1 MGPAC
6 IGHRHAVMRGA
17 KTGSGLATAG
27 SSSQETAHRSM
38 SPPSLLE
45 EEENLPAHWPAK
57 LQRSQ
62 REGGFNRVRRKRVVS
77 LPWQSGSM
85 KQATLAEEHSF
96 SEVMAAG
103 QHHLTPSSCGK
114 KRRWLQRLVPDN
126 FWEDAKKLLVLAGPL
141 ILIQLLIF
149 LIHLVSSIFCGHLG
163 KVELAAVTLAIAVIN
178 VTAISVGYGLS
189 SACDTLISQVGK
201 RCWLL
206 SWRHRA
212 FQHRLMLPRH
222 CVAPWLH
229 LRPGKL
235 LPHNRELHGH
245 MKIPNPSQVVP
256 GVVRAALWGPCPPPA
271 PACCQ
276 SSRAPCPLA
285 LQTYGS
291 KNLLRVGVILQ
302 RAILILL
309 LCCFPCCAIL
319 INIEQLLLLI
329 RQDPEVS
336 RLTQRYVMAFVPA
349 LPAVFLYNLEARY
362 LQNQMI
368 MWPLVLSGFVGN
380 VINVIANYIFL
391 YVLHLGITGSAW
403 ANTVAQYSQTI
414 FLFLYIIGKKLH
426 VKTWGG
432 WSSECLLEW
441 DSFTSLALPSMLMM
455 CIEWWTYEI
464 GSFLIGLLSVVELS
478 AQSIIYEVSVVAFMI
493 PLGLGT
499 AASVQVGNALGAGDV
514 ETAKRSSST
523 SLLCTGGFC
532 VAVGA
537 ILAATKDV
545 LGYIFTSDREIV
557 DLVAWVMPV
566 YVVFHLFEAMCG
578 ACSGVLRGI
587 GKQKFGAILNAVSY
601 YGVGLPLGAVLLFVA
616 RIGVIGLWLSMLVCV
631 AILCTCFIAYIART
645 DWKKAAEEAQHRAGV
660 TQPLPEEPNVGPEP
674 SCKALPSG
682 VGPAPP
688 PHAYPPA
695 VAVRACVGVEAQ
707 NGVVLMGI
715 TRMEGATYQ
724 LEPREATPATSPPAT
739 ATVTKELIIRRV
751 LAAAA
756 AIAVLALGIV
766 IKLMTTKH

>member
-1 MGPAC
+1 
-6 IGHRHAVMRGA
+6 
-17 KTGSGLATAG
+17 
-27 SSSQETAHRSM
+27 
-38 SPPSLLE
+38 
-45 EEENLPAHWPAK
+45 
-57 LQRSQ
+57 
-62 REGGFNRVRRKRVVS
+62 
-77 LPWQSGSM
+77 
-85 KQATLAEEHSF
+85 
-96 SEVMAAG
+96 
-103 QHHLTPSSCGK
+103 
-114 KRRWLQRLVPDN
+114 LQRLVPDN

-189 SACDTLISQVGK
+189 SACDTLIS
-201 RCWLL
+201 
-206 SWRHRA
+206 
-212 FQHRLMLPRH
+212 
-222 CVAPWLH
+222 
-229 LRPGKL
+229 
-235 LPHNRELHGH
+235 
-245 MKIPNPSQVVP
+245 
-256 GVVRAALWGPCPPPA
+256 
-271 PACCQ
+271 
-276 SSRAPCPLA
+276 
-285 LQTYGS
+285 QTYGS

-464 GSFLIGLLSVVELS
+464 GSFLIGQQRGAV
-478 AQSIIYEVSVVAFMI
+478 SIIYEVSVVAFMVRAGDYSFQ
-493 PLGLGT
+493 PGLPRDW
-499 AASVQVGNALGAGDV
+499 NALGAGDV

-566 YVVFHLFEAMCG
+566 YVVFHLFEAMC
-578 ACSGVLRGI
+578 
-587 GKQKFGAILNAVSY
+587 
-601 YGVGLPLGAVLLFVA
+601 
-616 RIGVIGLWLSMLVCV
+616 
-631 AILCTCFIAYIART
+631 
-645 DWKKAAEEAQHRAGV
+645 
-660 TQPLPEEPNVGPEP
+660 
-674 SCKALPSG
+674 
-682 VGPAPP
+682 
-688 PHAYPPA
+688 
-695 VAVRACVGVEAQ
+695 
-707 NGVVLMGI
+707 
-715 TRMEGATYQ
+715 
-724 LEPREATPATSPPAT
+724 
-739 ATVTKELIIRRV
+739 
-751 LAAAA
+751 
-756 AIAVLALGIV
+756 
-766 IKLMTTKH
+766 

>member
-1 MGPAC
+1 P
-6 IGHRHAVMRGA
+6 
-17 KTGSGLATAG
+17 
-27 SSSQETAHRSM
+27 
-38 SPPSLLE
+38 
-45 EEENLPAHWPAK
+45 EEN
-57 LQRSQ
+57 
-62 REGGFNRVRRKRVVS
+62 
-77 LPWQSGSM
+77 
-85 KQATLAEEHSF
+85 SF
-96 SEVMAAG
+96 SEAMAAG
-103 QHHLTPSSCGK
+103 QHDLTPSNCGK
-114 KRRWLQRLVPDN
+114 KRRWLRRLVPDT

-163 KVELAAVTLAIAVIN
+163 KVELASVTLAIAVIN

-189 SACDTLISQVGK
+189 SACDTLISQ
-201 RCWLL
+201 
-206 SWRHRA
+206 
-212 FQHRLMLPRH
+212 
-222 CVAPWLH
+222 
-229 LRPGKL
+229 
-235 LPHNRELHGH
+235 
-245 MKIPNPSQVVP
+245 
-256 GVVRAALWGPCPPPA
+256 
-271 PACCQ
+271 
-276 SSRAPCPLA
+276 
-285 LQTYGS
+285 TYGS

-302 RAILILL
+302 RATLILL

-319 INIEQLLLLI
+319 INIEQLLLLV

-349 LPAVFLYNLEARY
+349 LPAVFLYNLETRY

-368 MWPLVLSGFVGN
+368 MWPLVLSGVFGN
-380 VINVIANYIFL
+380 IINVIANCIFL
-391 YVLHLGITGSAW
+391 YVFHLGITGSAW

-441 DSFTSLALPSMLMM
+441 DSFTSLAVPSMLMI

-464 GSFLIGLLSVVELS
+464 GSFLIGLLSVIELS
-478 AQSIIYEVSVVAFMI
+478 VQSIIYEVSVVAFMI

-499 AASVQVGNALGAGDV
+499 AAGVQVGNALGAGDA

-532 VAVGA
+532 IAMGV
-537 ILAATKDV
+537 ILAAMKDV
-545 LGYIFTSDREIV
+545 LGYIFTSDKEIV
-557 DLVAWVMPV
+557 DLVAWVIPV
-566 YVVFHLFEAMCG
+566 YVVFHLFEAVCG

-631 AILCTCFIAYIART
+631 SILCTCFIAYISRM
-645 DWKKAAEEAQHRAGV
+645 DWRKAAEEAQRRAGV
-660 TQPLPEEPNVGPEP
+660 TQPPPEEPNSGPEP
-674 SCKALPSG
+674 SCKAIPSG

-688 PHAYPPA
+688 PPAYPPT
-695 VAVRACVGVEAQ
+695 VAVRGCVAGVDAH
-707 NGVVLMGI
+707 NSVVLTGI
-715 TRMEGATYQ
+715 TRMEGPTYRVDPQ
-724 LEPREATPATSPPAT
+724 EAILATSPPAT
-739 ATVTKELIIRRV
+739 ATATKELIIRRG

-756 AIAVLALGIV
+756 AIAILALGIV
-766 IKLMTTKH
+766 IKLMTSKH